1 MLKDIDK
8 VEKIAFYYYYYYF
21 REFQVMVSGLNNSY
35 LLSIIL

>member
-8 VEKIAFYYYYYYF
+8 VEKIAFYYYYYF